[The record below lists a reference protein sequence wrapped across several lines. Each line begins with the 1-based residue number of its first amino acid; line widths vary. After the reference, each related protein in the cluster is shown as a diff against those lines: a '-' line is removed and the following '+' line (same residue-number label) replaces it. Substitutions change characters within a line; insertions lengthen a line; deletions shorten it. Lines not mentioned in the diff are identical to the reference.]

1 MGDILVEDIKLDE
14 ANAGGSIS
22 KPIWKQDIIKDLT
35 VQVDIRLGG
44 ASITIEELFSWKKG
58 SVLQLDT
65 KLNEPVEVLL
75 DDKLIAKGYLVACG
89 NSYGIE
95 IVDVNE
101 Q

>member
-1 MGDILVEDIKLDE
+1 MGNVLVEDIKLDE
-14 ANAGGSIS
+14 ANAGSVLS
-22 KPIWKQDIIKDLT
+22 KPTWKQDFINDLT

-58 SVLQLDT
+58 SILKLDT

-75 DDKLIAKGYLVACG
+75 DDKLIATGYLVACG
-89 NSYGIE
+89 NNYGIE